1 MPTARMLCIFDA
13 VPCVVMLYASDLE
26 RECVCVGFLFLV
38 KFISI
43 LLCMCCIADF
53 AMGFMRAAP
62 FLRQYYSLQYW
73 KLPKTTRP
81 SPTSLYTIC
90 AYKQALCACVF
101 VAGCFFSHSS
111 SSSIC
116 SSNKSPIVCCK
127 RAFVFACCM

>member
-1 MPTARMLCIFDA
+1 M
-13 VPCVVMLYASDLE
+13 ASDLE
-26 RECVCVGFLFLV
+26 RVCVCVLYVGFLFLV

-81 SPTSLYTIC
+81 SPTSPYTIC

-101 VAGCFFSHSS
+101 VAGCFYFLIPLLLPFVHLISHQSFAAS
-111 SSSIC
+111 VHSYSHVVC
-116 SSNKSPIVCCK
+116 STHIEN
-127 RAFVFACCM
+127 AHLL